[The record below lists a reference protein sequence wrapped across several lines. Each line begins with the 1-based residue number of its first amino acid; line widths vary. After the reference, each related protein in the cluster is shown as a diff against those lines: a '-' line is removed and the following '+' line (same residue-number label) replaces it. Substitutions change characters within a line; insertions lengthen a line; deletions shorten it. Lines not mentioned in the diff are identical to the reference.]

1 MSKFHLP
8 LTAAISAA
16 ILATA
21 GCNRERDWQASSDTR
36 VCVDDSGKRVADD
49 RCGAVSP
56 GLMPYH
62 WYYIARG
69 GYIPWF
75 GHSVGGGSFVSGGGS
90 YTSAPSSAP
99 AGAVTR
105 GGFGGIGGGHA
116 GVGE

>member
-16 ILATA
+16 ILAA
-21 GCNRERDWQASSDTR
+21 SGCNRERDWQASSDTR
-36 VCVDDSGKRVADD
+36 VCVDSSGKGVDDD
-49 RCGAVSP
+49 RCRTGSP
-56 GLMPYH
+56 GIIPFH

-75 GHSVGGGSFVSGGGS
+75 GHAVSGGSFVPGAGA
-90 YTSAPSSAP
+90 YRSAPGSAP

-116 GVGE
+116 GAGA